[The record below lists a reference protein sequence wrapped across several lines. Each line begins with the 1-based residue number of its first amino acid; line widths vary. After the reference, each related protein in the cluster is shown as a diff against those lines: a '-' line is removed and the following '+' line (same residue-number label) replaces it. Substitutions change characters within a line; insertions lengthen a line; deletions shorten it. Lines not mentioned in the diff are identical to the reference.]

1 MKTGTSMTMLEFTQ
15 NPFNRILLMEAII
28 EKLKKMSNDHKG
40 YFICSVINYLLDDF
54 RSKYYITTCGK
65 CTGKILGNPISV
77 IEYRLMDIL
86 PELLK
91 HKHEHDQ
98 IKEKHLQEV
107 WFYSLSEVNERK
119 HITLRINALRE
130 CIKEINEKIID
141 QL

>member
-28 EKLKKMSNDHKG
+28 EKLEKMSNDHKG
-40 YFICSVINYLLDDF
+40 YFICSVINYLLNDF
-54 RSKYYITTCGK
+54 HIKYYITTCGK

-107 WFYSLSEVNERK
+107 WFYSLSEVNERE